1 MLVVAIATSGRNGS
15 VALGRGDQ
23 SYFETLQ
30 LTLLEGGTYSAR
42 LMPAISEMLMAQRLA
57 ARQVDGLVVV
67 SGPGSFTGL
76 RVGISTAKG
85 LCEVLRK
92 PLAAVSMLAAQAML
106 HGGELQ
112 HFYVAL
118 DAGRGE
124 AYAGEFTRPN
134 ARCSCIREYIARL
147 DAFATEAATAA
158 VPVLT
163 PDGKIA
169 DTLAAAGVMAR
180 RVEPV
185 HAGGIAQVG
194 ISKLLRGECTD
205 PATLDANYIRRSDAE
220 IFSAPHR

>member
-1 MLVVAIATSGRNGS
+1 LPAHLPDYAELHCLTNFTFLRGASRPDELVGQAIRHGYRSLAITDECS
-15 VALGRGDQ
+15 VAG
-23 SYFETLQ
+23 
-30 LTLLEGGTYSAR
+30 
-42 LMPAISEMLMAQRLA
+42 
-57 ARQVDGLVVV
+57 VVRAW
-67 SGPGSFTGL
+67 SGW
-76 RVGISTAKG
+76 K
-85 LCEVLRK
+85 E
-92 PLAAVSMLAAQAML
+92 
-106 HGGELQ
+106 
-112 HFYVAL
+112 Y
-118 DAGRGE
+118 
-124 AYAGEFTRPN
+124 
-134 ARCSCIREYIARL
+134 REYIARL